1 MSADADFEQ
10 ITVRDNEGEERYEAR
25 IGDELAIQ
33 EYARQPR
40 RVTLIHTEVPP
51 ALEGHGIAGKLTR
64 FALDDARARGL
75 EVVPA
80 CSYVAAYIRKH
91 PEYLDLVPE
100 YARHLVPGG
109 AS

>member
-40 RVTLIHTEVPP
+40 RVSLIHTEVPP
-51 ALEGHGIAGKLTR
+51 AL
-64 FALDDARARGL
+64 
-75 EVVPA
+75 
-80 CSYVAAYIRKH
+80 
-91 PEYLDLVPE
+91 
-100 YARHLVPGG
+100 
-109 AS
+109 